1 MIGGIACYFVVNS
14 IKEKLRYNDTLD
26 AFGIHGVGG
35 VIGAILTGVF
45 QSHKVN
51 KDILD
56 GLIYTGH
63 LHTIWIQCIAV
74 IVVVLY
80 SIIITFIIGK
90 TLSILCPLLRLLKK
104 IRQV

>member
-1 MIGGIACYFVVNS
+1 MLFCGQFY
-14 IKEKLRYNDTLD
+14 KRKLRYNDTLD

-80 SIIITFIIGK
+80 SIIIT
-90 TLSILCPLLRLLKK
+90 LLLERYY
-104 IRQV
+104 QFYVPCYDC